1 LKCIFL
7 NKTKFEQCLKMNQYE
22 QQYTILNM
30 LKDIDVNY
38 LKEDVLIR
46 ESCKF
51 DINEN
56 DIKVKYEK
64 AKEEFRKF
72 QNNNKK

>member
-1 LKCIFL
+1 
-7 NKTKFEQCLKMNQYE
+7 MNQYE

>member
-1 LKCIFL
+1 
-7 NKTKFEQCLKMNQYE
+7 MNQYE
-22 QQYTILNM
+22 QQYAILSM

-38 LKEDVLIR
+38 LKEDVLIK

-56 DIKVKYEK
+56 DVKIKYEK
-64 AKEEFRKF
+64 AKEEF
-72 QNNNKK
+72 KKQKK

>member
-1 LKCIFL
+1 
-7 NKTKFEQCLKMNQYE
+7 MNQYE

-56 DIKVKYEK
+56 DIKVNYEK
-64 AKEEFRKF
+64 AKDEFRKF